1 MPYKD
6 KEIRNA
12 RRRER
17 YAENREQ
24 LCENRRKYYEKNR
37 ERVRE
42 YSRKWCAENRDK
54 QRAYGRKWQTE
65 NRDKQRASVDK
76 WYNKN
81 KEMVREYSQN
91 YYLENKERLNSGG
104 RKWKKANPSK
114 VRTYTTNRRAAKLN
128 ATPVWLTD
136 KQKEKTAKIYE
147 KAAAMEK
154 RTGTPY
160 HVDHIVPLQ
169 GKNVCGLHVPWNLQI
184 LTATE
189 NITKGNRLYG
199 Q

>member
-1 MPYKD
+1 
-6 KEIRNA
+6 
-12 RRRER
+12 
-17 YAENREQ
+17 
-24 LCENRRKYYEKNR
+24 RKYYEKNR

-81 KEMVREYSQN
+81 KEMVREWSQT
-91 YYLENKERLNSGG
+91 YYLENKEKMNSGS

-114 VRTYTTNRRAAKLN
+114 VRTYTGNRRAAELN
-128 ATPVWLTD
+128 ATPEWLTD

-154 RTGTPY
+154 RTGVKH

-169 GKNVCGLHVPWNLQI
+169 GENVCGLHVPWNLQVI
-184 LTATE
+184 TATQ
-189 NITKGNRLYG
+189 NCSKGNKIK
-199 Q
+199 

>member
-12 RRRER
+12 RSRER

-42 YSRKWCAENRDK
+42 YSQKWCVENRDK
-54 QRAYGRKWQTE
+54 QRAYSRKWQTE
-65 NRDKQRASVDK
+65 NRDKQRASVNK

-81 KEMVREYSQN
+81 KEMVRGYSQN

-104 RKWKKANPSK
+104 KEWKKANPSK
-114 VRTYTTNRRAAKLN
+114 VRTYMGNRRAAELN
-128 ATPVWLTD
+128 ATPAWLTD
-136 KQKEKTAKIYE
+136 KQKEKTAKIYA
-147 KAAAMEK
+147 KAVAIEK
-154 RTGTPY
+154 RTGVKH

-169 GKNVCGLHVPWNLQI
+169 GENVCGLHVPWNLQV

-189 NITKGNRLYG
+189 NISKGNRIK
-199 Q
+199 